1 VAASIRGLSCA
12 WGKLVVQ
19 NETTGLFV
27 SEADRPLAAR
37 LRPCTLDEFVG
48 QEDVLGPGR
57 WLRRAIESDRL
68 PSVILWGP
76 PGTGKSTLAAVVAN
90 TTKSAFEPFSAVTG
104 GVPELREIIKR
115 AKERRFRGV
124 KTIAF
129 VDEIHRFNKAQQDAL
144 LPHVEDGT
152 ITLIGATTE
161 NPFFEVNP
169 PLLSRARLIRFQSL
183 DDDDIRTL
191 ITRALADTERGLG
204 AMRVTLDP
212 DAEDHLVNVANGDA
226 RIALSAIEALADAA
240 EPNAEGNRV
249 VQLADVEEALQRRVL
264 PSDKGGDSHYDAISA
279 FIKSMRG
286 SDPDAT
292 AYWFLRMIEAG
303 EDPRFLMRRILI
315 HAAEDVG
322 LADPQALVVAASAAH
337 ALEMVG
343 LPEAKIPMLEAA
355 LYIACAPKSN
365 SVVATISKV
374 TKDLQTERVQPV
386 PVHLRDT
393 SYKGAKQ
400 IGNGRGYK
408 YPHSFPGGIVEQR
421 YLPEGLPTGD
431 PYYEPTDHGFEAR
444 IRNRIAEW
452 RARLHGKDDAEEAS
466 PED

>member
-1 VAASIRGLSCA
+1 MSE
-12 WGKLVVQ
+12 Q
-19 NETTGLFV
+19 TGLFV
-27 SEADRPLAAR
+27 TESDRPLAAR
-37 LRPCTLDEFVG
+37 LRPRALDEFVG

-57 WLRRAIESDRL
+57 WLRRAIEADRL
-68 PSVILWGP
+68 PSIILWGP

-90 TTKSAFEPFSAVTG
+90 TTQAAFEPFSAVTG
-104 GVPELREIIKR
+104 GVADLREIIKR

-169 PLLSRARLIRFQSL
+169 PLLSRARLIRFHAL
-183 DDDDIRTL
+183 EDEDIRAL
-191 ITRALADTERGLG
+191 VTRALADTPRGLG
-204 AMRVTLDP
+204 ALNVALEQ

-226 RIALSAIEALADAA
+226 RIALTALEAMADAA
-240 EPNAEGNRV
+240 VPDADGRRIIR
-249 VQLADVEEALQRRVL
+249 LPDVEEALQRRVL
-264 PSDKGGDSHYDAISA
+264 PSDKGGDAHYDAASA

-292 AYWFLRMIEAG
+292 AYWLLRMLEAG

-322 LADPQALVVAASAAH
+322 LADPQALVVASAAAR

-343 LPEAKIPMLEAA
+343 LPEARIPMLQAA
-355 LYIACAPKSN
+355 LYIANAPKSN
-365 SVVATISKV
+365 SVVATIDRVLS
-374 TKDLQTERVQPV
+374 DLKTERLQPV
-386 PVHLRDT
+386 PAHLRDT
-393 SYKGAKQ
+393 SYRGAKAL
-400 IGNGRGYK
+400 GHGEGYK
-408 YPHSFPGGIVEQR
+408 YPHSYEGGYVEQR
-421 YLPEGLPTGD
+421 YLPEGLPTGE
-431 PYYEPTDHGFEAR
+431 PYYQPTDHGFEAR
-444 IRNRIAEW
+444 IKRR
-452 RARLHGKDDAEEAS
+452 REERKA
-466 PED
+466 